1 VWRAARAIESA
12 AGDGMKIFPIPWL
25 YCHCADPRVVS
36 SLLYMKLTARV
47 GGVVLVGGLYFGA
60 FGVAAAEEATPV
72 VVTPEAAPVSETAE
86 VDRAARSPD
95 HDVLVRAIGE
105 KRLLHFTYA
114 GHARVVEPYAYGVSA
129 TGEAVLHGYQVAGGS
144 TSKPPPGWRT
154 FTVSGVSD
162 VVETGRRFSKTR
174 EDYST
179 ERPKLDPQWAEVE
192 GAAVAGEAA
201 Q

>member
-1 VWRAARAIESA
+1 
-12 AGDGMKIFPIPWL
+12 
-25 YCHCADPRVVS
+25 
-36 SLLYMKLTARV
+36 MKLTTRA
-47 GGVVLVGGLYFGA
+47 GGVVFLTTFLAGSL
-60 FGVAAAEEATPV
+60 GVARAEEATPV
-72 VVTPEAAPVSETAE
+72 AAASGVSTPTPAVVTAGAEADP
-86 VDRAARSPD
+86 AARSPA

-154 FTVSGVSD
+154 FAVNGIAD

-192 GAAVAGEAA
+192 GAADAA
-201 Q
+201 AE